1 MNANSDFEEQ
11 TIASL
16 FALSPESPAELSAGL
31 DGDQFKE
38 VVKEAKSLAQPV
50 EWSAVRNDLASTMI
64 GALDTKV
71 IGCWASAWQKCAEV
85 REKAEKSR
93 NSPDTQVP
101 CTLLEHSINS
111 ALQPYVEV
119 YLGPKL
125 IQKINFDVALET
137 KIDGLILNMKGGSIV
152 SLQIGQCE
160 WSGSIAVQGVQLIK
174 RNLTELDLPGRIVLK
189 KPILVAV
196 RHETVVTPSP

>member
-38 VVKEAKSLAQPV
+38 IAKEAKSLAQPV

-93 NSPDTQVP
+93 NSPDTPVP
-101 CTLLEHSINS
+101 CTLLEHSIDS
-111 ALQPYVEV
+111 TLQPYVEV